1 MEKSIFDMW
10 VSVPTDIGQ
19 LSGLKLE
26 VFDEKSMAD
35 AHTEDCNSVLAG
47 SFATSS
53 VIELLCMSPDAYFEL
68 KPISSGVP
76 RPTRRPKTIR
86 TWPLTMRKRVSA

>member
-10 VSVPTDIGQ
+10 VSAPTDIGQ

-53 VIELLCMSPDAYFEL
+53 VIELLCMSPDSYFEL
-68 KPISSGVP
+68 KLVSSVS
-76 RPTRRPKTIR
+76 RPTRRPKSIR